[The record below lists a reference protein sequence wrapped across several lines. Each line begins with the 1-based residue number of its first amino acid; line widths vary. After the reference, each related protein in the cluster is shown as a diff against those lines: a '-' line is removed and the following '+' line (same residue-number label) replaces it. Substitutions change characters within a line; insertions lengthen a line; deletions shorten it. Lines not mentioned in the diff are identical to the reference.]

1 MLNKITVKQMLQIL
15 AEGGG
20 AGLVT
25 FGVFMSL
32 TLFVMYIMCSAGEQ
46 LVTEV
51 SVFLLR
57 VM

>member
-1 MLNKITVKQMLQIL
+1 MLQIL